1 MTVLKQI
8 QSSKGCLVSRY
19 SSNSGCHLLSCIFAV
34 FFVVVCLIFL
44 IPCKTCEIFCRFLQF
59 CQKSGANITLSPGPL
74 FLLCLFLLLSGTID
88 VMLLDIS
95 DIIQF
100 WSKPAGC
107 DELAREFEAI
117 RNILNEE

>member
-1 MTVLKQI
+1 M
-8 QSSKGCLVSRY
+8 
-19 SSNSGCHLLSCIFAV
+19 
-34 FFVVVCLIFL
+34 
-44 IPCKTCEIFCRFLQF
+44 CEIFCHFLQF
-59 CQKSGANITLSPGPL
+59 YQKSGPNIALSPGPL

-100 WSKPAGC
+100 WSMLAGY

>member
-1 MTVLKQI
+1 M
-8 QSSKGCLVSRY
+8 
-19 SSNSGCHLLSCIFAV
+19 
-34 FFVVVCLIFL
+34 
-44 IPCKTCEIFCRFLQF
+44 CEIFCHFLQF
-59 CQKSGANITLSPGPL
+59 YQKSGANIALSPGPL

-100 WSKPAGC
+100 WSMLAGY

>member
-1 MTVLKQI
+1 M
-8 QSSKGCLVSRY
+8 
-19 SSNSGCHLLSCIFAV
+19 
-34 FFVVVCLIFL
+34 
-44 IPCKTCEIFCRFLQF
+44 CEIFCHSLQF
-59 CQKSGANITLSPGPL
+59 YQKSGANITLSPGPL

-100 WSKPAGC
+100 WSMLAGY

>member
-1 MTVLKQI
+1 M
-8 QSSKGCLVSRY
+8 
-19 SSNSGCHLLSCIFAV
+19 
-34 FFVVVCLIFL
+34 
-44 IPCKTCEIFCRFLQF
+44 CEIFCHFLQF
-59 CQKSGANITLSPGPL
+59 YQKSRANIALSPGPL

-100 WSKPAGC
+100 WSMLAGY